1 MPPSSANTWGP
12 LLSDL
17 LLGRSQVD
25 RAAWLRTPD
34 RASELADMTAR
45 HLLVGPEGDFAVQRR
60 ATGMGLLMVADPP
73 AGERLFLGLAG
84 DVAHFAVMVADREP
98 VPGAATPNVDPDA
111 DAVSWENLRKIAAGL
126 DDLESG
132 LATTALALAN
142 WHGAHGRCPRCGTP
156 TIIAESGWRRDCPSD
171 GSAHFPRTDPAV
183 IVLLRDADDCALLGR
198 AARWPQGA
206 YSTLAGFVEP
216 GETAEAAVVREV
228 GEEVGLLPA
237 GVTYLGSQPWPFPA
251 SLMLGYHA
259 QVPGHAPPPVVDG
272 VEIVAARWVTRAELP
287 GLCEAGEVRLPSEIS
302 IANRLVARWFGS
314 PLPRHWCRW

>member
-1 MPPSSANTWGP
+1 MPPSSSNTWGP

-17 LLGRSQVD
+17 LLGRSLVD
-25 RAAWLRTPD
+25 RAAWLRPSD
-34 RASELADMTAR
+34 RQSQLAAMPAR
-45 HLLVGPEGDFAVQRR
+45 YLLVDQRGHLAVHEKSAGP
-60 ATGMGLLMVADPP
+60 GLLMLADPP
-73 AGERLFLGLAG
+73 AGEQLFLGVAG
-84 DVAHFAVMVADREP
+84 DAAHFAVMVDREP
-98 VPGAATPNVDPDA
+98 LQAGGALQRDRGAGD
-111 DAVSWENLRKIAAGL
+111 VSWENLRTIAAAL

-142 WHGAHGRCPRCGTP
+142 WHGAHVRCPRCGTP

-171 GSAHFPRTDPAV
+171 GSPHFPRTDPAV

-272 VEIVAARWVTRAELP
+272 VEIVAARWVNRAELP
-287 GLCEAGEVRLPSEIS
+287 SLCEAGEVRLPSEIS
-302 IANRLVARWFGS
+302 IANRLVARWFGG